1 MSGEQP
7 AARSPFAY
15 ASDYDAGPYSHE
27 EPTLNEHSI
36 PLITPMQRYMLEGLD
51 KLWRSQEA
59 TRGELTEVKQ
69 LLSAIAP
76 RLEQLEKHAAWWQKG
91 VAVVK
96 YAAPAILLQVA
107 PSLAKYVQVIVDAV
121 GKVQ

>member
-15 ASDYDAGPYSHE
+15 ASDYYSDE
-27 EPTLNEHSI
+27 ERTTQEPTI
-36 PLITPMQRYMLEGLD
+36 PLLTPMQRYMLEGLD
-51 KLWRSQEA
+51 KLWQSQEA
-59 TRGELTEVKQ
+59 TRADVAVVKGTLT
-69 LLSAIAP
+69 AMAP
-76 RLEQLEKHAAWWQKG
+76 RLEQLEKHAAWWKKG

-96 YAAPAILLQVA
+96 YAAPAIVLQLA

-121 GKVQ
+121 GRVQ